1 MKNISKDAILSM
13 KFLFPEIQ
21 EQVEIAD
28 VLADMDKEIESLNA
42 RLMQSRKIKQS
53 MMQELLTGHIRL
65 L

>member
-53 MMQELLTGHIRL
+53 MMQELLTGRIRL
-65 L
+65 I